1 MRNVGVGA
9 GDNADSNDPKA
20 DPTTAGPGKL
30 SGGNVG
36 VGAGDNADSNDPRAD
51 PTTSGPGMLIEGIG
65 GDDGAASR
73 GFRFSMTGGPVRMIS
88 RVADGAGA
96 GSRGFKIFSR
106 ETLGLT
112 QRPRGQG
119 C

>member
-20 DPTTAGPGKL
+20 DPTTSGPGKL

-51 PTTSGPGMLIEGIG
+51 PTTSGPGMLIEGT
-65 GDDGAASR
+65 GDDDDER
-73 GFRFSMTGGPVRMIS
+73 GCRCG
-88 RVADGAGA
+88 
-96 GSRGFKIFSR
+96 
-106 ETLGLT
+106 
-112 QRPRGQG
+112 
-119 C
+119 